1 MLKAIEIKTIVEK
14 SFLASFSFLSPIFL
28 EIIALPPVESIVD
41 IAITVMII
49 GKTIFIADKASV
61 PTNLET
67 NILST
72 IVYKFINTIPIIDGR
87 ENKNNDFAVIFLS
100 NALSV

>member
-1 MLKAIEIKTIVEK
+1 
-14 SFLASFSFLSPIFL
+14 
-28 EIIALPPVESIVD
+28 
-41 IAITVMII
+41 MII

-67 NILST
+67 NIPST

-87 ENKNNDFAVIFLS
+87 ENKNSDFAVIFLS